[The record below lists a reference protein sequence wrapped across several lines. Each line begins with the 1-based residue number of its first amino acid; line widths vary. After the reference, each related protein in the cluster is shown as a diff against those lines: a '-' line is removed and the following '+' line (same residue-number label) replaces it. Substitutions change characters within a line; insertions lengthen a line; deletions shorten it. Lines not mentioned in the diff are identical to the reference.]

1 MFLAAKSNNHQHR
14 ELRLSQSIC

>member
-1 MFLAAKSNNHQHR
+1 MILAAKSNNHQHR